1 MSRSRATSS
10 DTPHPEAAASS
21 HSPEVPAHIPRKR
34 FGQNFLHDPAVI
46 ARIIACINPKPGE
59 HVVEIGPGQGA
70 ITAPLLARCGRLVVI
85 EIDRDLAARLAE
97 RFPANEVTIVQQD
110 VLTIDFPALAASLGG
125 ELRIVGNLPYNIS
138 TPILFQLL
146 ESAHVVRDQHVMLQK
161 EVVDRML
168 APEGSRLYGRLSV
181 MLQARYRMARCLKVP
196 PGAFRP
202 APKVDSAVVR
212 MEPIATH
219 AVGIDDWHVFSA
231 LVLAAFSQRRKMLR
245 NALSAHAREI
255 DWESLNIAPTQRAE
269 ELPVGTFIRLAN
281 ALARC
286 RTAAAV
292 GSAADAQ

>member
-10 DTPHPEAAASS
+10 EASYPEAAAAS
-21 HSPEVPAHIPRKR
+21 HSPDVPAHIPRKR
-34 FGQNFLHDPAVI
+34 FGQNFLHDPVVI
-46 ARIIACINPKPGE
+46 ERIIACVNPKPGE
-59 HVVEIGPGQGA
+59 HIVEIGPGQGA
-70 ITAPLLARCGRLVVI
+70 ITTPLLARCGRLVVI

-97 RFPANEVTIVQQD
+97 RFPPIQVTILQQD

-146 ESAHVVRDQHVMLQK
+146 ESAHVIRDQHVMLQK

-212 MEPIATH
+212 MEPIASD
-219 AVGIDDWHVFSA
+219 AVGIHDWHVFSS
-231 LVLAAFSQRRKMLR
+231 LVLAAFAQRRKMLR
-245 NALSAHAREI
+245 NALSAYAHEI

-269 ELPVGTFIRLAN
+269 ELSVETFIRLAN
-281 ALARC
+281 AMAHC
-286 RTAAAV
+286 RPV
-292 GSAADAQ
+292 ADDSTSGIAQ